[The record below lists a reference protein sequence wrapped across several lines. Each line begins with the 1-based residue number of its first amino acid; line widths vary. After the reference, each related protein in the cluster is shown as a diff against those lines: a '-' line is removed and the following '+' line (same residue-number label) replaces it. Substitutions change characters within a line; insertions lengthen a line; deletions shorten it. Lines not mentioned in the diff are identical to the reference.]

1 MKYRLLPVIHELAR
15 LNIIFACIFWL
26 PGLISMYEGD
36 RLEAVWL
43 IFFAIIALF
52 STLIYQM
59 TKHCQRAL
67 QGRDGFLFASLFS
80 FKVDEAL

>member
-1 MKYRLLPVIHELAR
+1 
-15 LNIIFACIFWL
+15 
-26 PGLISMYEGD
+26 MYEGD

-67 QGRDGFLFASLFS
+67 QGRDGFLFASLFWILFS
-80 FKVDEAL
+80 LEAAWPMHFSHISTSVSYTHLTLPTSDLV